1 MIKNDFLTIK
11 KSKMKKSI
19 ISISIIATCM
29 MAFCMMSGFKT
40 NPSEVKLKPQNFNSA
55 ESINISS
62 SNTSTLDNI
71 NYFGDV
77 TLTGAINATGTY
89 TMPTE
94 VLGMAL
100 HCTFY
105 LTLPEGTITIR
116 MLCNMQTL
124 NGRWRVLDGTGAYQ
138 NLRGEGSLFMPGTE
152 EVLEGSVS
160 GL

>member
-1 MIKNDFLTIK
+1 
-11 KSKMKKSI
+11 MKKSI
-19 ISISIIATCM
+19 ISVSIIATYI
-29 MAFCMMSGFKT
+29 MAFFMMSGFKT
-40 NPSEVKLKPQNFNSA
+40 NPSSGISRPQKFNHA
-55 ESINISS
+55 QSITITS
-62 SNTSTLDNI
+62 SNTSTLDDV

-105 LTLPEGTITIR
+105 LTLPQGTITIR
-116 MLCNMQTL
+116 MNCNMQTL
-124 NGRWRVLDGTGAYQ
+124 RGRWTVLDGTGTYQ
-138 NLRGEGSLFMPGTE
+138 NLRGEGSLFMPGIE
-152 EVLEGSVS
+152 EVLNGTVS